1 MVKIFLLWAVLALVK
16 VITVSIYFFINE
28 LSKREYAEDIFTR
41 YEEAELERI
50 TKIYREQKQ
59 KRVEETGRKRKK
71 ILERRFNWFESTRSK
86 KAFDIQR

>member
-28 LSKREYAEDIFTR
+28 LSKREDAEDIFTR

-71 ILERRFNWFESTRSK
+71 ILERRFNWFESTRS
-86 KAFDIQR
+86 